1 MARRLVIKGGRI
13 LDPATGLDEVRCL
26 VVEDGRV
33 AGMPKRAPAGKTAT
47 TVDARGRWVLPGLV
61 DLHVHLREPGH
72 EYKETV
78 ATGARAAVAGGFT
91 TIVAMPNT
99 QPVND
104 SVAVTRLV
112 LDRGREAGLAR
123 VYPAGAITR
132 GLGGEHLSEMADL
145 LGAGCVLFT
154 DDGRPVMRTSLMR
167 RALEYAKGLGV
178 PVMVHEEDLTLS
190 EGGAMHE
197 GPTATRL
204 GLPGIPAAAEDVMI
218 ARDVSL
224 VELTGA
230 HLHVAHVSTAGG
242 VGRVREAKARGL
254 PVTCEVTP
262 HHFTLI
268 DEAVAGYDTDTKMM
282 PPLRGAADREALLA
296 AMADGTVDAIATDHA
311 PHSPVEKD
319 VEYDRAANGVVG
331 LETAFSL
338 TLELV
343 RNGRLPLMRAL
354 HLLTA
359 GPAAVAGLDA
369 GTLAVGAPADLIVV
383 DPEASWV
390 VDPSRFFSKSRNTPF
405 KGMTL
410 PGRVERTYV
419 GGKRVHRHQEAR
431 R

>member
-33 AGMPKRAPAGKTAT
+33 AGMPKRAPTNKTAT
-47 TVDARGRWVLPGLV
+47 TVDARGLWVLPGLV

-99 QPVND
+99 HPVND

-112 LDRGREAGLAR
+112 LDRAREAGLAR
-123 VYPAGAITR
+123 VFPAGAITR
-132 GLGGEHLSEMADL
+132 GLEGEHLSEMADL

-167 RALEYAKGLGV
+167 RALEYAKGLEV

-190 EGGAMHE
+190 SGGAMHE
-197 GPTATRL
+197 GPMATRL

-282 PPLRGAADREALLA
+282 PPLRGAANREALLA

-338 TLELV
+338 TLKLV
-343 RNGRLPLMRAL
+343 RDGRLPLMRAL

-369 GTLAVGAPADLIVV
+369 GTLAVGAPADLILV

-390 VDPSRFFSKSRNTPF
+390 VDPARFFSKSRNTPF

-419 GGKRVHRHQEAR
+419 GGKLVHRHQEAR